1 MNFYFPSVQNDT
13 NPFIH
18 YCHKLIHKPT
28 DFINAFILLKNLWVR
43 DSGQD
48 LLSGSF
54 WLMLCVLAQRYS
66 GSLLTLQILRTHY
79 SVLHVN
85 LFLRASP
92 GDLSISLFSGP
103 KVDAFLHDSW
113 LPRGRQWKL
122 PNHKKLFCILL
133 VKTVIWCAWVQGV
146 KKQSAPVHGVIGRLC
161 HRRAIRMGALI
172 DVSFGLTNSF
182 WGAERI
188 SQDSGSSW
196 DFWDPGDPFAGM

>member
-1 MNFYFPSVQNDT
+1 M
-13 NPFIH
+13 
-18 YCHKLIHKPT
+18 
-28 DFINAFILLKNLWVR
+28 LLFCSQICGSGTQARICCLAHS
-43 DSGQD
+43 DSCYVC
-48 LLSGSF
+48 
-54 WLMLCVLAQRYS
+54 WAQCYS

-92 GDLSISLFSGP
+92 GSLSISLFSGP

-172 DVSFGLTNSF
+172 DVSYGLTNSF

-188 SQDSGSSW
+188 FQDSGSSW
-196 DFWDPGDPFAGM
+196 GFETQEAPLQVCK